1 MCDRWLRAAPCLG
14 PKTAIAC
21 QPTVIVVIIDII
33 IIPVIVIND
42 SVRNVIIIVISL
54 HGPHTQE
61 WHAKCHC

>member
-1 MCDRWLRAAPCLG
+1 MCDRWLRTAPCLG

-21 QPTVIVVIIDII
+21 QPTVIVVII
-33 IIPVIVIND
+33 PVIVIND
-42 SVRNVIIIVISL
+42 IVRKVIIIVISL